1 MSRKRRSREE
11 EHEEAEGGMER
22 WLLTYADMITL
33 LLALFIVLF
42 AVSSINSKKFLALA
56 LGLHKTFDPN
66 PGVLSSGTGLLNQ
79 PSLTP
84 AAGPQ
89 QEEPKPN
96 INPLHAFSSSS
107 TTTTTTPQGGSHGAA
122 SLAAIAAQLN
132 KALGAKGIASL
143 AVTTVTQRELIV
155 QILAD
160 KVFFATDSASI
171 GLVGDDVVD
180 TIAGVLRTDTNAV
193 IVEGY
198 TDNQP
203 VLGGPYYSNMEL
215 SATRAVN
222 IVQRL
227 SAVDGLNQNR
237 LAAIGYG
244 QSHPA
249 QPNDTPAHM
258 AENRR
263 IDVVILGPGQNTP

>member
-1 MSRKRRSREE
+1 MSRKRRSHDEG
-11 EHEEAEGGMER
+11 HEEAEGGMER

-89 QEEPKPN
+89 QAAPKPN
-96 INPLHAFSSSS
+96 INPLRSFSAP
-107 TTTTTTPQGGSHGAA
+107 TTTTTAPQQAGSQGQT
-122 SLAAIAAQLN
+122 SLATIEAQLN
-132 KALGAKGIASL
+132 HALVAKGLAQL

-160 KVFFATDSASI
+160 RVFFATDSATI
-171 GLVGDDVVD
+171 GPVGDQVVD
-180 TIAGVLRTDTNAV
+180 TIASVLRTDANAV

-203 VLGGPYYSNMEL
+203 VLGGPYFSNMEL
-215 SATRAVN
+215 SAVRAVD

-227 SAVDGLNQNR
+227 SAADGLNENR

-249 QPNDTPAHM
+249 EPNDTPAHM

-263 IDVVILGPGQNTP
+263 IDVVILGPGQSTP